1 LYAAGHTYQFSV
13 HDHRWLSDEQLGRTA
28 RALWEAGVAFDY
40 VSDRLLDGIHAGP
53 GGTLAAPGGA
63 SYRAVLVPPCR
74 TMPDATLARLLSL
87 AADGATVIFEDA
99 LPADVPGLGRLEA
112 RRAAFWRLRDSLGA
126 AVGGAGALC
135 DARHG
140 KGRVLA
146 GPRVAALAAAGIS
159 GEAVAH
165 HAGALFIRRRLD
177 DGRFLFV
184 ANQSMKPM
192 DGWFAMS
199 APAAGATILDPLTGH
214 HGVAPS
220 RIAPGGS
227 LEVRLVLDPG
237 HSILVRTFDRAAPSG
252 EPWRWTKP
260 AAGAQ
265 RIAGPWSVEFIAG
278 GPALPKLCTVSNL
291 ASWTRNGDPA
301 SEAFAGTARY
311 RTKFEVPGVGR
322 QVPEGARGEG
332 RGAKEADPATPPLD
346 TRHPLPSSLV
356 PRPSPLLLDLGVVRH
371 VARVRIN
378 GRDLGTAFM
387 RPYRVEVPADLLKP
401 SGNELEIEVTNLAAN
416 RIRDLDRRK
425 VAWRIFRD
433 INLVSITYKP
443 FDASGWPVFESGLLG
458 PVVLLQ
464 AEY

>member
-1 LYAAGHTYQFSV
+1 MNPRNPLWREAPALNAYITRCQSVLQAGRPDNDLLVYWPIHDLYAAGHTYQFSV
-13 HDHRWLSDEQLGRTA
+13 HDHRWLSDEPLGRTA

-53 GGTLAAPGGA
+53 GGTLVAPGGA
-63 SYRAVLVPPCR
+63 SYRAVLVPSCR
-74 TMPDATLARLLSL
+74 TMPDATLARLLAL

-112 RRAAFWRLRDSLGA
+112 RRAAFRKLSDSLGA
-126 AVGGAGALC
+126 AAREAGALC
-135 DARHG
+135 DVRHG

-159 GEAVAH
+159 GEAVAQH
-165 HAGALFIRRRLD
+165 
-177 DGRFLFV
+177 
-184 ANQSMKPM
+184 
-192 DGWFAMS
+192 
-199 APAAGATILDPLTGH
+199 
-214 HGVAPS
+214 
-220 RIAPGGS
+220 
-227 LEVRLVLDPG
+227 
-237 HSILVRTFDRAAPSG
+237 
-252 EPWRWTKP
+252 
-260 AAGAQ
+260 AGAQ
-265 RIAGPWSVEFIAG
+265 RIAGLWSVEFIVG
-278 GPALPKLCTVSNL
+278 GPVLPKPCTVSNL

-311 RTKFEVPGVGR
+311 RTKFEVSGVGV
-322 QVPEGARGEG
+322 QVSG
-332 RGAKEADPATPPLD
+332 RASGTGSSLKPD
-346 TRHPLPSSLV
+346 TRHLT
-356 PRPSPLLLDLGVVRH
+356 PLLLDLGDVRH

-425 VAWRIFRD
+425 VEWRIFRD

-458 PVVLLQ
+458 PVVLRQ
-464 AEY
+464 AE